1 MNDRKSFPDIKWVRE
16 RVVEFCCAQRK
27 IWSVEKEEAKF
38 CQILEQTLN
47 YGSEWK
53 SVASL
58 DIKWLWEIE
67 KNLEITNVGKTLNEL
82 QTLMPIYGV
91 VLVFM
96 TIFGV
101 VVDDRRQKLLKEE
114 RKFMN
119 FLCKTKKE
127 KREFFIT
134 LCQG

>member
-1 MNDRKSFPDIKWVRE
+1 
-16 RVVEFCCAQRK
+16 
-27 IWSVEKEEAKF
+27 
-38 CQILEQTLN
+38 
-47 YGSEWK
+47 
-53 SVASL
+53 
-58 DIKWLWEIE
+58 
-67 KNLEITNVGKTLNEL
+67 LEITNVGKTLNEL

-127 KREFFIT
+127 KR
-134 LCQG
+134 